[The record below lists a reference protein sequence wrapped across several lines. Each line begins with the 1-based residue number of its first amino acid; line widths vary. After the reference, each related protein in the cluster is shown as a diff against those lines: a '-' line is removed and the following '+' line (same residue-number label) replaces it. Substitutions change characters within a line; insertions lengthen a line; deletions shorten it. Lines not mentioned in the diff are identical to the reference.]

1 MSTFGCI
8 PKEFHYCHYKENS
21 RRHLVRIFLRMKEN
35 VLKLMGNMMI
45 VLVITLCWITL
56 ATCFHIFVNIEVCVY
71 SYSIYEENFCILY
84 TDLCSWT
91 IILIESATLGA
102 ENVNV
107 SQCGVKCGKTAART
121 TFLVGVRI
129 QFFDANNIPF

>member
-1 MSTFGCI
+1 
-8 PKEFHYCHYKENS
+8 
-21 RRHLVRIFLRMKEN
+21 
-35 VLKLMGNMMI
+35 MGNMI
-45 VLVITLCWITL
+45 IAYVITFCWITL
-56 ATCFHIFVNIEVCVY
+56 AACVHIFVNIEVCVY
-71 SYSIYEENFCILY
+71 SHSIYEENFCILY

-121 TFLVGVRI
+121 TFLVGVTI